1 MMAQL
6 ANPTRAREA
15 CRMRGLTEGERGALS
30 PGLADAL
37 DRAGAKPRIV
47 PRASP
52 LAHIARLW
60 RGAPPI
66 MALGQTI
73 WWADAPEDLSRPG
86 LERQMSV
93 LQHEL
98 QHVLEFASGELSVLG
113 YALLP
118 FNWTY
123 RYRLDART
131 RWQDLGAEQRAQ
143 LVQDYWLAAR
153 RPDEADSR
161 LEDYRQLI
169 PWAL

>member
-1 MMAQL
+1 
-6 ANPTRAREA
+6 
-15 CRMRGLTEGERGALS
+15 MRSLTDAEWEALS
-30 PGLADAL
+30 PGLAQAL
-37 DRAGAKPRIV
+37 HRAGARPRIA

-73 WWADAPEDLSRPG
+73 WWPDAPDDLSRAG

-98 QHVLEFASGELSVLG
+98 QHVLEFASGELSIAG

-118 FNWTY
+118 FNW
-123 RYRLDART
+123 RYGYHLTPDT
-131 RWQDLGAEQRAQ
+131 RWSDLGAEQRAQ
-143 LVQDYWLAAR
+143 AAQDYWLADR
-153 RPDEADSR
+153 RLSPNDPHLAAFR
-161 LEDYRQLI
+161 RLI
-169 PWAL
+169 PWARA

>member
-1 MMAQL
+1 MAQL
-6 ANPTRAREA
+6 ANHAPAREA
-15 CRMRGLTEGERGALS
+15 WRMRGLTETERAALS

-37 DRAGAKPRIV
+37 DAAGARPRIV

-52 LAHIARLW
+52 LAHVVRLW
-60 RGAPPI
+60 RGSTPI

-73 WWADAPEDLSRPG
+73 WWQGAPEDLSRPG
-86 LERQMSV
+86 LERQMSI

-98 QHVLEFASGELSVLG
+98 QHVLEFAGRDLSFVG

-123 RYRLDART
+123 RYRLTPQT
-131 RWQDLGAEQRAQ
+131 RWRDLGAEQRAQ

-153 RPDEADSR
+153 RLPPGDSR
-161 LEDYRQLI
+161 LGDFRRLI
-169 PWAL
+169 PWAV